1 MTFLTA
7 SPTYGILNSLFTEPL
22 VWCRERGRHMRGDG
36 RLSLPLHLF
45 ARLTRIFY
53 TAPCMKYSLANRI
66 SILSPFAYNN
76 MIVIAWHH
84 PGNWWGYCA
93 TWPIASPPPPLL
105 ELRRTWNQSINCLL
119 SFACVTPCGKVWIFR
134 GGVLDCPHLYWAK
147 RTFLV
152 NIR

>member
-1 MTFLTA
+1 MLRQWRWSFKERKATFWVTFLTP
-7 SPTYGILNSLFTEPL
+7 SPSCGIVNSLFTEPL

-93 TWPIASPPPPLL
+93 TWPIASPPPPPPSRVEAHVEPKHQLFIIIRL
-105 ELRRTWNQSINCLL
+105 CYSLRKGLN
-119 SFACVTPCGKVWIFR
+119 F
-134 GGVLDCPHLYWAK
+134 
-147 RTFLV
+147 
-152 NIR
+152 